1 MHLKRISPY
10 QMLLM
15 AFSSLIFGGTLLLK
29 LPIST
34 KIPIN
39 WIDALFT
46 ATSAC
51 TVTGLNTVDT
61 ASTYTIFGQ
70 VVILL
75 LIQLGGLGIMSFA
88 ILFFIMLGKK
98 IGFKE
103 RLLMQ
108 QALNQ
113 NRIGGVIKLLRNLFI
128 ISFSVELVAMFFLS
142 LRWVPEFGW
151 SKGLY
156 YSLFHSISAF
166 NNAGF
171 ALWADNITRYVGDPI
186 INITLA
192 GLFIIG
198 GLGFTVILDIITKR
212 SFKKLSLHSKI
223 MIVSTIALNLIS
235 IVVLFILE
243 FRNPGTLA
251 NLPTLS
257 DKLWASFFQATSPRT
272 AGFNSINIGAMHDS
286 SIFFTTVLMFIGAGS
301 GSTGGGIKL
310 TTFAMIILSVFAFI
324 RGKSRVV
331 LAKRSIHESVLIR
344 SLSVAIIAFIF
355 VNIATFI
362 LTLTENQ
369 KFIALLFEV
378 VSAFG
383 TVGLS
388 MGITSSL
395 SFVGKIVIIVIMFL
409 GKIGPLTFILS
420 FSRKTNEPLKY
431 PEEDILIG

>member
-1 MHLKRISPY
+1 
-10 QMLLM
+10 M

-286 SIFFTTVLMFIGAGS
+286 SIFFTTVLMFIG
-301 GSTGGGIKL
+301 
-310 TTFAMIILSVFAFI
+310 FI